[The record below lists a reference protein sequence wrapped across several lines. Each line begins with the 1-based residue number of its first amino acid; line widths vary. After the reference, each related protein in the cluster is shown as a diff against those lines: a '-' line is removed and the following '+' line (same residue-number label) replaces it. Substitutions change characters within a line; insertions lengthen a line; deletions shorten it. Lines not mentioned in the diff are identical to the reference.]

1 MRTEETSL
9 LPEDEARRLP
19 LDEII
24 MVVDAQMPVRAKRIQ
39 YFDDRLFA
47 AIHGA
52 QKGEL
57 PFPMMGGGGAG
68 GSGSNG
74 TKPRPEARSANVL
87 RDEVIVGKEEEVA
100 ASAQRVSS
108 KTAHAVQAVVAE
120 ERRQME
126 MDFAERS
133 AMTAKEPNDAE
144 TKQFVEAVDELG
156 DFETSL
162 EKRQTH

>member
-1 MRTEETSL
+1 
-9 LPEDEARRLP
+9 
-19 LDEII
+19 
-24 MVVDAQMPVRAKRIQ
+24 Q
-39 YFDDRLFA
+39 Y
-47 AIHGA
+47 
-52 QKGEL
+52 
-57 PFPMMGGGGAG
+57 
-68 GSGSNG
+68 
-74 TKPRPEARSANVL
+74 
-87 RDEVIVGKEEEVA
+87 
-100 ASAQRVSS
+100 AQRVSS